1 MSSTFEPATV
11 IRGAAA
17 VAQMLDQIGQPG
29 ANDKTVAQILVD
41 NEMELRHL
49 VSFALTE
56 IAKTVR

>member
-1 MSSTFEPATV
+1 MNSDFEPAKV

-17 VAQMLDQIGQPG
+17 VAQMLDQIGLPG
-29 ANDKTVAQILVD
+29 ANDKTVAQILVE